1 MATKKKMLQAAAGN
15 ATGGAG
21 LDIDEVFKIHL
32 YRGNGSARSIN
43 NGIDLSNEGGI
54 ILTKA
59 RASSQNF
66 ALADTEQGVGKYL
79 QTNSTSPT
87 RTDSYAQETYVA
99 FNNNGYNLGID
110 SGADTVNRN
119 NYSYV
124 SWTWRKAPKFFDVVT
139 YNGTGSVQNI
149 SHDLGTEPGM
159 IIVKSTS
166 GSDSFRVY
174 HRGAHASSPQN
185 YYLNFNEA
193 SAPAASTTIWN
204 DTAPT
209 STQFTVGTSASVNG
223 SSDSYIAYLFAHN
236 NNDGGFGPDGN
247 ADVIKCDT
255 YTGNGSTNGPEI
267 DLGFEPQLVM
277 IKSVDDSG
285 HWLLIDV
292 MRGTTQGTYSTVLRP
307 NTSDAEANSDNLWG
321 IDILPNGFKPN
332 QTQSQYN
339 ASGSKY
345 IYMAI
350 RRGSLTVPEDATK
363 VFAIDTQ
370 VNQTPPKF
378 DSGFAVDFELT
389 RNVDSAANLA
399 VGSRLI
405 KGKQLNTDN
414 GNAETDNPAKA
425 FDFIDG
431 WNNETSSTN
440 SNVYSWM
447 WKRAPGYFDVST
459 FTGNGGGV
467 RTISHNLGVEPE
479 MMWLKRRD
487 GGSPYGDWYVQHT
500 GISATNYLLLNDEQ
514 AQTGSPDAWDSTYA
528 AADVFTVGPD
538 NNVNNFEYIVYLFS
552 SCPGVS
558 KVGSYTGNGTSQTID
573 CGFTAGARFVLLK
586 VASKAD
592 SWFLWDSVRGINAGS
607 EPYIRTNLSAAQIT
621 SNDRIDPHSSGF
633 SVDGTD
639 SSNNQNGHTY
649 IFYAIA

>member
-1 MATKKKMLQAAAGN
+1 MATKKKMLQAAAGQ
-15 ATGGAG
+15 AGGAG
-21 LDIDEVFKIHL
+21 LDIDELFSTYL
-32 YRGNGSARSIN
+32 YTGNGSARSIN

-54 ILTKA
+54 ILTKS
-59 RASSQNF
+59 RGGSQNF

-79 QTNSTSPT
+79 QTNSTLPT
-87 RTDSYAQETYVA
+87 RTDSYAQETYIA

-119 NYSYV
+119 GYQYV
-124 SWTWRKAPKFFDVVT
+124 SWTCRKAPKFFDVVT
-139 YNGTGSVQNI
+139 YNGTGSAQNI
-149 SHDLGTEPGM
+149 NHDLGAEPGM

-193 SAPAASTTIWN
+193 SAPAAATTIWN

-236 NNDGGFGPDGN
+236 NNNGGFGPDGD

-292 MRGTTQGTYSTVLRP
+292 MRGAPQGTYSTVLRP
-307 NTSDAEANSDNLWG
+307 NTSDPEANSSGIWG

-339 ASGSKY
+339 ANGSKY

-350 RRGSLTVPEDATK
+350 RRGPLAPPESATEVFDVSSYSSNGNSNIYNTGFNADLNINTDVTASENNYIIDRLRGSPYLKTNDAGPDATGAST
-363 VFAIDTQ
+363 FWNTG
-370 VNQTPPKF
+370 N
-378 DSGFAVDFELT
+378 
-389 RNVDSAANLA
+389 NLLDIHTA
-399 VGSRLI
+399 WWG
-405 KGKQLNTDN
+405 NTT
-414 GNAETDNPAKA
+414 GV
-425 FDFIDG
+425 
-431 WNNETSSTN
+431 TSWS
-440 SNVYSWM
+440 
-447 WKRAPGYFDVST
+447 WKRAPGYFDVVAFTSQASGST
-459 FTGNGGGV
+459 KSF
-467 RTISHNLGVEPE
+467 SHNLTVAPE
-479 MMWLKRRD
+479 MVWFKNRPNSDPWLIYHSALGLNKYLVLNT
-487 GGSPYGDWYVQHT
+487 GAAEATEASWISTPSATEVT
-500 GISATNYLLLNDEQ
+500 GIKDNMTYNN
-514 AQTGSPDAWDSTYA
+514 STYIA
-528 AADVFTVGPD
+528 
-538 NNVNNFEYIVYLFS
+538 YLFAS
-552 SCPGVS
+552 LPGIS
-558 KVGSYTGNGTSQTID
+558 KVGSYTGTGATLNID
-573 CGFTAGARFVLLK
+573 CGFTSGARFVLLK
-586 VASKAD
+586 RTD
-592 SWFLWDSVRGINAGS
+592 STGEWRVFDTARGIVAGNDPLLNLNS
-607 EPYIRTNLSAAQIT
+607 TNPQEAFDDL
-621 SNDRIDPHSSGF
+621 IDPYSAGFTLTSSGMVNV
-633 SVDGTD
+633 SGG
-639 SSNNQNGHTY
+639 SY